1 MSSSAPSPYPATD
14 QDGLSRK
21 RKQQQNEFVS
31 HMDLPYDEHEAPSS
45 ASHFDNI
52 YHHND
57 LQWQMM
63 QAPMSTDDQHG
74 FSVDPMFAFQPT
86 QGINF
91 TSDNTHGFNNN
102 PTPMQHGQPH
112 DQPFQDMGTHPAHA
126 NNHAFANNMFH
137 MPPSD
142 VDNFHLRRH
151 SVAVGELMHHPEQ
164 NSPYLDMSNPEM
176 NYDRFRT
183 RHMSTQ
189 DIHFGISNPFHAM
202 QYQQSSP
209 QTMFGEPPDHSQTL
223 PTPPQ
228 SANPIQRRQSKS
240 ATTMTKTKARNTQ
253 RNRAMSLRLD
263 ISGSPS
269 LHNTGASMQQSSP
282 LTPAFF
288 SPAFL
293 EALNADTQSSADE
306 ADIYP
311 FPVHSGSESVSD
323 AQFVDPSKTMN
334 NARTNADDPNSNF
347 YSSSSPIDP
356 TLSDVKPSPSSSYM
370 IEQKPFLAQ
379 QHATP
384 TIMEENEELFKNLA
398 DYGSHV
404 QLPTQPPINGL
415 GIRRQSDHFTMQDT
429 KILYRSPSGG
439 VTDMRSAIGQFLSSP
454 TSLAAGEYTM
464 MILTSKVA
472 QKSYGTEKR
481 LVYLEKLVLPVF
493 DRYSNGLPDIVFVD
507 FSALRQPQLS

>member
-228 SANPIQRRQSKS
+228 SANPI
-240 ATTMTKTKARNTQ
+240 
-253 RNRAMSLRLD
+253 
-263 ISGSPS
+263 
-269 LHNTGASMQQSSP
+269 
-282 LTPAFF
+282 
-288 SPAFL
+288 
-293 EALNADTQSSADE
+293 
-306 ADIYP
+306 
-311 FPVHSGSESVSD
+311 
-323 AQFVDPSKTMN
+323 
-334 NARTNADDPNSNF
+334 
-347 YSSSSPIDP
+347 
-356 TLSDVKPSPSSSYM
+356 
-370 IEQKPFLAQ
+370 
-379 QHATP
+379 
-384 TIMEENEELFKNLA
+384 
-398 DYGSHV
+398 
-404 QLPTQPPINGL
+404 
-415 GIRRQSDHFTMQDT
+415 
-429 KILYRSPSGG
+429 
-439 VTDMRSAIGQFLSSP
+439 
-454 TSLAAGEYTM
+454 
-464 MILTSKVA
+464 
-472 QKSYGTEKR
+472 
-481 LVYLEKLVLPVF
+481 
-493 DRYSNGLPDIVFVD
+493 
-507 FSALRQPQLS
+507 